1 MHLSGWEAMMLSNLI
16 RQFHF
21 YETVGPS
28 KWTLRLVSS
37 FVTVLLLVVVAVALL
52 RLLHLLQSLQLEDI
66 TLQTLVEVVKRVGL
80 ELLLH
85 HRHRDVRQLDI
96 HLHWQDWMRKQ
107 LENDIKL
114 SFWFEDRRSKP
125 KLKTFDLGAKFYSG
139 GKTISDVVAHL
150 KHIKWTSC
158 SLWSMTIDTEESE
171 TFAWRA
177 RLSKYKTPIFL
188 SELIL

>member
-1 MHLSGWEAMMLSNLI
+1 MHLSGWEAVMLSNLI

-21 YETVGPS
+21 YKTVGPS

-52 RLLHLLQSLQLEDI
+52 HLLHLLQSLQLEDV

-85 HRHRDVRQLDI
+85 HRHRDVRQLDV
-96 HLHWQDWMRKQ
+96 HLHWQDWMKKQ
-107 LENDIKL
+107 LEDDIKL
-114 SFWFEDRRSKP
+114 SFWFEARRSKP
-125 KLKTFDLGAKFYSG
+125 KLKTFDLRAKFYSG

-150 KHIKWTSC
+150 KHGQAFLYLKHIKWKGIALYIC
-158 SLWSMTIDTEESE
+158 
-171 TFAWRA
+171 
-177 RLSKYKTPIFL
+177 
-188 SELIL
+188 